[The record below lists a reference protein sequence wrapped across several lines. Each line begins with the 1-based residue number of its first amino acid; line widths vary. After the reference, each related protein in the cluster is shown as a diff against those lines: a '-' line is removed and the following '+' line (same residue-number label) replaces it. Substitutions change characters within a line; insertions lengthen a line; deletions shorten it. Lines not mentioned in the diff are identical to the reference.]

1 MEVFVHGDVVFSLY
15 LYGSRVVEG
24 LGRES
29 WRGGLGGFVS
39 LKVYPSPYFPLYFFR
54 AGGGGLKFSEKEE

>member
-1 MEVFVHGDVVFSLY
+1 M
-15 LYGSRVVEG
+15 VEG

-39 LKVYPSPYFPLYFFR
+39 LKVYPSPYFPLYLFVD
-54 AGGGGLKFSEKEE
+54 GGRGLDSSEKEE